1 MIDFMVRLGWTLET
15 CRKRGLLLLLL
26 LGPRRRMAWL
36 THILACIFGTGS
48 WMAINGVWVEL
59 PLLVNKLPE
68 GWYLPSYLIIIIQLA
83 NIGPLFITVVHKL
96 KPGMLSEV
104 PVIFVVVTTGAVA
117 CFLLA
122 FLWHYITPVAGR
134 MHSTPFFVLTFFL
147 SLVDCTSSVTFL
159 PFMARLHP
167 RYITTFFIGEGLSGL
182 IPALFALAQGSGIA
196 SCIQVA
202 TTSNT
207 TAGNSTF
214 GNVSAEG
221 VHYHMETRYSP
232 PNFSSLVFFIILSAM
247 MFSCLVAFFFLNRLP
262 TVWELS
268 KENLCSSDI
277 TLYSIQKI
285 PMDGQGPAT
294 DLGGFTNSPMDG
306 KGESP
311 TKGGDDAGP
320 EKVPYSGAEFAFI
333 YIFLAW
339 VNALTN
345 GILPSV
351 QSYSC
356 LPYSNLAYHLAA
368 TLSSMANPLACTIAT
383 FLPCRSLPVLGVLTA
398 IGTAFGTYNMT
409 MAALSPC
416 PVLQHSDWGDA
427 LIVISW
433 AFFAGILTYVKV
445 MMGVILRSHSH
456 SALVWYGAVEQ
467 LGSLVGALVMFPLV
481 NVYSLFRSADFCSFH
496 CPA

>member
-1 MIDFMVRLGWTLET
+1 MA
-15 CRKRGLLLLLL
+15 LLTYL
-26 LGPRRRMAWL
+26 
-36 THILACIFGTGS
+36 LACIFGTGA

-83 NIGPLFITVVHKL
+83 NIGPLFITLMHKL

-104 PVIFVVVTTGAVA
+104 PVICTMVSTGAMA

-122 FLWHYITPVAGR
+122 FLWDYTTPIAGGQ
-134 MHSTPFFVLTFFL
+134 HSTAFFVLAFFL

-196 SCIQVA
+196 TCVNV
-202 TTSNT
+202 TTTNSSITHSHTAFRNT
-207 TAGNSTF
+207 TAGHVPF
-214 GNVSAEG
+214 HV
-221 VHYHMETRYSP
+221 ETRYSP
-232 PNFSSLVFFIILSAM
+232 ANFPSLVFFIVLSIM
-247 MFSCLVAFFFLNRLP
+247 MFSCLLAFFFLNRLP
-262 TVWELS
+262 KVWELS
-268 KENLCSSDI
+268 KQNLCASDI
-277 TLYSIQKI
+277 TLHSIQKI
-285 PMDGQGPAT
+285 PADGQGPAEA
-294 DLGGFTNSPMDG
+294 GHFTSHPLEG
-306 KGESP
+306 KAASETIGSEEA
-311 TKGGDDAGP
+311 DP
-320 EKVPYSGAEFAFI
+320 EKKVSYSRAKFVFI
-333 YIFLAW
+333 YCLVAW

-345 GILPSV
+345 GVLPSV

-356 LPYSNLAYHLAA
+356 LPYSNLAYHLSA
-368 TLSSMANPLACTIAT
+368 TFSSMANPLACTIAS
-383 FLPCRSLPVLGVLTA
+383 FLPSRSLPLLGLLA
-398 IGTAFGTYNMT
+398 AAGTAFGVYNMG

-416 PVLQHSDWGDA
+416 PLLQHSDWGDA

-433 AFFAGILTYVKV
+433 VLFTGTLSYVKV

-467 LGSLVGALVMFPLV
+467 LGSLLGALTMFPLV
-481 NVYSLFRSADFCSFH
+481 NIYSLFKSADFCNFQ